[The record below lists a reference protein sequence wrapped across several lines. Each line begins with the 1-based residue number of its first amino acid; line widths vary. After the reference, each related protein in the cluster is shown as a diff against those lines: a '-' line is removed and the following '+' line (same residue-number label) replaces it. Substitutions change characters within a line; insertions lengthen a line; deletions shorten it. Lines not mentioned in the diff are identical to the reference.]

1 VLGGGRYTPK
11 VIPLRDV
18 IPSRTTP
25 FVGYALI
32 AINALAFLYE
42 QTLTDT
48 GLRRFI
54 MAYGLV
60 PAMFDWTAVFTSM
73 FLHGGW
79 SHFLGNMLYLWIFGD
94 NVEDR
99 LGHGRFIFFYL
110 ACGIVAALV
119 QTAFN
124 PDSAIPMIGAS
135 GAISGVLGAYI
146 ILFPH
151 SRVLTLI
158 PLFIFIEIIEVPAV
172 ILLGLWFLLQ
182 LVSGLGSLTQP
193 EAGGGVA
200 FWAHAA
206 GFVAG
211 MVMLPFL
218 KRPERQKVEWWDK
231 TRV

>member
-1 VLGGGRYTPK
+1 MRAGRYTPR

-25 FVGYALI
+25 VVVYALI
-32 AINALAFLYE
+32 TLNALAFLYE
-42 QTLTDT
+42 QSLTDR
-48 GLRRFI
+48 GLRQFI

-60 PAMFDWTAVFTSM
+60 PAMFDWTTVISSM

-99 LGHGRFIFFYL
+99 LGHGRFVFFYL
-110 ACGIVAALV
+110 TAGIVAALV
-119 QTAFN
+119 QTSFN

-158 PLFIFIEIIEVPAV
+158 PLFIIIEIIEVPAI

-182 LVSGLGSLTQP
+182 LVSGVGSLTQP
-193 EAGGGVA
+193 QAGGGVA

-211 MVMLPFL
+211 MAMLPFL
-218 KRPERQKVEWWDK
+218 KRPERQKVEWWDSAQ
-231 TRV
+231 R